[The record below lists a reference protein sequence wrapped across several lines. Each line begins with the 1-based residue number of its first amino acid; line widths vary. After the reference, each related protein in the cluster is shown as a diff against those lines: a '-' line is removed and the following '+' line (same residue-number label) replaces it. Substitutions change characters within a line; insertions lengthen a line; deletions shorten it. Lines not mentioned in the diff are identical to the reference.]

1 MATPSWPKAIET
13 NETELRPLSETQVPQ
28 PFTPVLQDLF
38 GERFSAHIS
47 VPGCGSLSARQS
59 CNVLPRCG
67 PIAAEG
73 NWRQYTFVAG
83 HGLPGPARSDRFF
96 REQDAKDSH
105 CATQGEG
112 RACGKARR
120 SGKGKG
126 GGVDELAPSPW
137 ARLALPNQRPA
148 GADAQHPVRLL
159 QFASA
164 ACSLV
169 RGERTRKADYRTRWH
184 SAACGTHWRAR
195 RKSGE
200 PFPSSAGRGTGI
212 ESSVAAQ

>member
-126 GGVDELAPSPW
+126 GGSMSWHPLHGRVWPCPTSGQLKQMHSTPFACSNSLLPHAPSCEASEPERRITGRAGTPPPAAPIGAQD
-137 ARLALPNQRPA
+137 ARVGSPSPRQLDGGPESK
-148 GADAQHPVRLL
+148 VR
-159 QFASA
+159 
-164 ACSLV
+164 
-169 RGERTRKADYRTRWH
+169 
-184 SAACGTHWRAR
+184 
-195 RKSGE
+195 
-200 PFPSSAGRGTGI
+200 
-212 ESSVAAQ
+212 